1 MCKISIFLS
10 KQTLRKKARPGW
22 FKSRVA
28 TQALSSQLWPS
39 WWQSLFVNTRGL
51 QELSTWG
58 LRTDFTQVGY
68 RGYCSH
74 DDDGDDAD
82 ADDNGDGG
90 DDDDDEDK
98 DEDEDE
104 AT

>member
-1 MCKISIFLS
+1 MCKISIFRS

-39 WWQSLFVNTRGL
+39 WWQSLFVNTWG
-51 QELSTWG
+51 LSTWG
-58 LRTDFTQVGY
+58 LRTDFTQVGH
-68 RGYCSH
+68 RGCCSH

-82 ADDNGDGG
+82 ADDNGDG
-90 DDDDDEDK
+90 DDDDDEDFHLFIP
-98 DEDEDE
+98 
-104 AT
+104 TILCGV